1 MVMEEEMVDA
11 AAVMDD
17 LEVMVGLEAVA
28 VVLVDTVDTE
38 AVTVQ

>member
-1 MVMEEEMVDA
+1 MAVVVDT
-11 AAVMDD
+11 

-28 VVLVDTVDTE
+28 VVLVNTMDTE